1 MDAAKSHKPVIGLTG
16 GIASGKSVVARELAA
31 RGIVVI
37 DADRVAREVVE
48 AGTSGLVEIVRVFGA
63 GVLKEDGSLDR
74 EKLAA
79 RVFHDAEARKTLNGI
94 LHPRIG
100 QRSAELIAAAM
111 QGDAPYI
118 VYEAPL
124 LVETG
129 AHRGMAA
136 LIVVAASPHVQL
148 SRVQARDGMSEEA
161 ARARIAAQLPLEQK
175 LAVADYVIHN
185 DGDRAELTRQIAD
198 VHAQIC
204 RRFAIELREA
214 T

>member
-1 MDAAKSHKPVIGLTG
+1 LIVDAAKPHKLVIGLTG
-16 GIASGKSVVARELAA
+16 GIASGKSVVGRELAA
-31 RGIVVI
+31 RGGIVI
-37 DADRVAREVVE
+37 DADHIAREVVE
-48 AGTSGLVEIVRVFGA
+48 PGTSGLAEIVRVFGRD
-63 GVLKEDGSLDR
+63 VLKEDGNLDR

-79 RVFHDAEARKTLNGI
+79 RVFHDADARKTLNGI

-111 QGDAPYI
+111 HSDAPYI
-118 VYEAPL
+118 IYEAPL

-136 LIVVAASPHVQL
+136 LIVVAASPAVQL
-148 SRVQARDGMSEEA
+148 ARMQARDGMSEDA
-161 ARARIAAQLPLEQK
+161 ARARLAAQLPLEQK

-185 DGDRAELTRQIAD
+185 DNDRAELSRQIAD
-198 VHAQIC
+198 VHARIC
-204 RRFAIELREA
+204 LKLPEA